1 MYFTGDDG
9 NQNSLVY
16 IPMFSSVILDSNKK
30 FTQWISTEAASKE
43 IKPFESN
50 LEPNMYNLANSRA
63 TLKFNN
69 SALVQKRS
77 SSFWI
82 DT

>member
-30 FTQWISTEAASKE
+30 FTQWISTEAAPKE

-77 SSFWI
+77 SSF
-82 DT
+82 